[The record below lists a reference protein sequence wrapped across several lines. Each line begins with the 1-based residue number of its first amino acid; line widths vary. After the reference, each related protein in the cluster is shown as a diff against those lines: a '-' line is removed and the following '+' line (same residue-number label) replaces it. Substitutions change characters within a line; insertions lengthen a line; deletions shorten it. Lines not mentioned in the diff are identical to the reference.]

1 MYSININILILYY
14 YMEFNTV
21 SVVDKP
27 GQSTPSV
34 PTTSKNCTVH
44 KLNSKWTLWAHLP
57 HDTDWSIKSYK
68 KLYTFGT
75 IEEALALYHTIPDKL
90 IVNCMLFL
98 MRDGIKPMWEDKKNR
113 DGGCFSYKIAN
124 KTVLSIWE
132 NLSYMLIGES
142 LSQDL
147 SVLKTINGI
156 TISPK
161 KHFCIIKLWFS
172 TCKFQ
177 NPEVISTACGLQ
189 TTGCLF
195 KKHKPVN

>member
-14 YMEFNTV
+14 YMESYSV
-21 SVVDKP
+21 SVVDKQE
-27 GQSTPSV
+27 QSPPSV

-44 KLNSKWTLWAHLP
+44 KLNNKWTLWAHLP

-68 KLYTFGT
+68 KLHTFGT
-75 IEEALALYHTIPDKL
+75 VEEALSLYHTIPDKL

-124 KTVLSIWE
+124 KSVLSIWE
-132 NLSYMLIGES
+132 NLSYMLIGET
-142 LSQDL
+142 LSHDPSIL
-147 SVLKTINGI
+147 NTINGI